1 MPKTAR
7 TFRDEITELEQI
19 PNIGPSIAANLRRI
33 GVRHPADLQD
43 QDPFA
48 MYDLLCRVDAR
59 PHDLCVLD
67 VFMAAVDFMQGGRT
81 QPWWKYTPRRK
92 REMAARSL
100 THVRATTA

>member
-1 MPKTAR
+1 MAR
-7 TFRDEITELEQI
+7 KGDTSRDEITELEQI
-19 PNIGPSIAANLRRI
+19 PNIGPSIAADLRRI
-33 GVRHPADLQD
+33 GVRQPSDLQG

-67 VFMAAVDFMQGGRT
+67 VFMAAVDFMQGRRT
-81 QPWWKYTPRRK
+81 QPWWKYTPGRK

-100 THVRATTA
+100 THV